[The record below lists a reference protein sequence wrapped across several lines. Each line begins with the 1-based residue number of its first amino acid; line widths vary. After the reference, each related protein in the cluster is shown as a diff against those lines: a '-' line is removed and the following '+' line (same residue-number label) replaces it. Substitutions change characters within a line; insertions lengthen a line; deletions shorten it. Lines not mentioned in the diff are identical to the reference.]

1 MDFTNVYLSIV
12 CDDFEQPFDILS
24 SKKLKKRKLEFKN
37 QGLGH
42 QFLAALSTDFVSRFL
57 GGAFAIREE
66 NCFRIRN
73 PKIGE
78 LEEQGIEMLS
88 HVGSLRGNVT
98 KTLDLVFGSEN

>member
-1 MDFTNVYLSIV
+1 ML
-12 CDDFEQPFDILS
+12 
-24 SKKLKKRKLEFKN
+24 
-37 QGLGH
+37 
-42 QFLAALSTDFVSRFL
+42 L
-57 GGAFAIREE
+57 GGAFTFREE

>member
-1 MDFTNVYLSIV
+1 M
-12 CDDFEQPFDILS
+12 
-24 SKKLKKRKLEFKN
+24 
-37 QGLGH
+37 
-42 QFLAALSTDFVSRFL
+42 AALSTDFVSRFL

-66 NCFRIRN
+66 IFVCIRN